1 MICPI
6 DIIAATYCF
15 EDSLQFIFQG
25 LLISSM
31 GIFYIPFDS
40 NFIITWPVMGHFAI
54 AAAVLFSGYV
64 FFSSGMRLGVS
75 AIHAAIL
82 ANVEPVLSPVF
93 TLVILGEVNGNV
105 DIKGKLEV
113 SGNIKGNSSAA
124 EVLADA
130 ARITGELKSG
140 GAVNIGQ
147 STVIVGN
154 ISGTAAEIS
163 GAVKGDLDIHGPVVL
178 NSTAIVMGDIKSK
191 SVQINSGA
199 VIEGHCSQCY
209 ADISPTSFFD
219 ELK

>member
-1 MICPI
+1 M
-6 DIIAATYCF
+6 
-15 EDSLQFIFQG
+15 
-25 LLISSM
+25 
-31 GIFYIPFDS
+31 
-40 NFIITWPVMGHFAI
+40 
-54 AAAVLFSGYV
+54 
-64 FFSSGMRLGVS
+64 
-75 AIHAAIL
+75 
-82 ANVEPVLSPVF
+82 
-93 TLVILGEVNGNV
+93 
-105 DIKGKLEV
+105 
-113 SGNIKGNSSAA
+113 
-124 EVLADA
+124 ADA